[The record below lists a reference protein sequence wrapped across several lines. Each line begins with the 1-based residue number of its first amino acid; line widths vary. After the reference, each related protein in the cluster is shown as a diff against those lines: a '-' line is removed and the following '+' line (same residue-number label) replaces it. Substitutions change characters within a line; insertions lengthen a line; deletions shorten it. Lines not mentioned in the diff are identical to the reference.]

1 MSGKG
6 IGLYIDELYEE
17 TVENAQMGLRVDP
30 SHGGSHRQLC
40 AALAMLGRLEE
51 AKQAMARLRDRM
63 PDLTIA
69 KVAKMIP
76 IMNAAD
82 NERWLD
88 GLRKAGLPE

>member
-1 MSGKG
+1 
-6 IGLYIDELYEE
+6 
-17 TVENAQMGLRVDP
+17 
-30 SHGGSHRQLC
+30 
-40 AALAMLGRLEE
+40 MLGRLEE

-63 PDLTIA
+63 PDLTVA